1 MNNHQSANPVGK
13 PSVQFS
19 TFRFRSLTAVVLTAA
34 AWTSACASPS
44 PAVTAANV
52 ERLQCDLGSNET
64 HLAELLNQATILQ
77 VGPHYSTIS
86 AKNNLEERRAGV
98 KILMRPPEGIS
109 ADRMTRILQCHSAR
123 VLLGQIDRPEPSKDP
138 FSLRDALVNIDV
150 KPQDG
155 NYVVTLETDKTADNI
170 QLTALAASFAQ
181 AHGVSTG
188 GLE

>member
-1 MNNHQSANPVGK
+1 
-13 PSVQFS
+13 
-19 TFRFRSLTAVVLTAA
+19 
-34 AWTSACASPS
+34 
-44 PAVTAANV
+44 
-52 ERLQCDLGSNET
+52 
-64 HLAELLNQATILQ
+64 
-77 VGPHYSTIS
+77 
-86 AKNNLEERRAGV
+86 
-98 KILMRPPEGIS
+98 MRPPEGIS